1 VTLIESSQQNGT
13 PSLTDHAPTQT
24 EPAPQSPV
32 IAVRRRTID
41 SVLIGLGAVTVAV
54 LAVAGGLLTWGHNFA
69 SDYVGRELSS
79 QNIYFPD
86 RAGLE
91 QEGRADLFSYA
102 GQQVTT
108 GDKAQAYASYISH
121 HLDATANGAT
131 YADLG
136 APERTAKAAVQTA
149 KDGGQ
154 DTAVVA
160 DLQAKADNITNQR
173 NTLFKGE
180 TLRGL
185 LLSTFAWSTI
195 GRIAGIAAVA
205 AFLAAGVMAALVAL
219 GMVHR
224 RRMHAA

>member
-1 VTLIESSQQNGT
+1 MTLIDSSQDNRT
-13 PSLTDHAPTQT
+13 SSLTEQASTQT
-24 EPAPQSPV
+24 EPTPQPPV

-54 LAVAGGLLTWGHNFA
+54 LVVAGGLLTWGHNFA
-69 SDYVGRELSS
+69 SDYVGRELGS

-91 QEGRADLFSYA
+91 QEGRSDLFSYA

-108 GDKAQAYASYISH
+108 GNEAQAYASYISH

-136 APERTAKAAVQTA
+136 APESTAKAAVVTA
-149 KDGGQ
+149 KTAGQ
-154 DTAVVA
+154 DAAVVA
-160 DLQAKADNITNQR
+160 DLQAKADTITNQR

-195 GRIAGIAAVA
+195 GLIAGIAAIA

-224 RRMHAA
+224 RKLHAA